1 MIYSNAVICMEI
13 NRNAMQFMYL
23 FSVDNFS
30 GHTFNNNYLCSVFK
44 N

>member
-1 MIYSNAVICMEI
+1 MIYSNAVVCMEI
-13 NRNAMQFMYL
+13 NRNAAIYV

-30 GHTFNNNYLCSVFK
+30 GHTFNNIYLCSVFK